1 LGDLDVDQEII
12 GFLDESSPQTTSS
25 TARMWSFLRPTKYKK
40 TDSYEANCFG
50 FYSIN
55 GNSTVDF
62 MQQSRKEDVCL
73 FLDRTRI
80 VNPNR
85 RITVILDNFASHRSL
100 AVRKKADEPNIRLV
114 FLPQYSPDLNPI
126 EFLWKSVKG
135 VVSTTLVMSE
145 WHLKRIIEKT
155 FLDISAFNSYA
166 IVWIRRFIPEEY
178 NRYRRLGI

>member
-1 LGDLDVDQEII
+1 
-12 GFLDESSPQTTSS
+12 
-25 TARMWSFLRPTKYKK
+25 MWSFLRPTKYKK
-40 TDSYEANCFG
+40 TDSYKANCFG

-73 FLDRTRI
+73 FLDRIRI

-100 AVRKKADEPNIRLV
+100 TVRKKADELNIRLV
-114 FLPQYSPDLNPI
+114 FLPPYSPDLNPI
-126 EFLWKSVKG
+126 EFLWKSVKR

-145 WHLKRIIEKT
+145 WHLKRIIERT

-166 IVWIRRFIPEEY
+166 IGWIRRFIPGEY
-178 NRYRRLGI
+178 NKYRKLGI